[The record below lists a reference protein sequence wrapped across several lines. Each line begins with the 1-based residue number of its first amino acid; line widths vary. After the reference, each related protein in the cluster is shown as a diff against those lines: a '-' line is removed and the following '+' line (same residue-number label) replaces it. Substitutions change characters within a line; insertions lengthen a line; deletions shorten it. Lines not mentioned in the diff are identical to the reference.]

1 MMMWLWWGQMV
12 LVGLCLGAVAAW
24 SQNALRV
31 FMKTLAIPLT
41 LVVARLLA
49 PATARGGAVYIFA
62 DFVILSLSALVA
74 DYLLGLKLGRND
86 RDGFRH
92 DSVGH

>member
-1 MMMWLWWGQMV
+1 MWIWWGQMA
-12 LVGLCLGAVAAW
+12 LVGLCLGGVAAW

-31 FMKTLAIPLT
+31 FMKTLAIPLV
-41 LVVARLLA
+41 LLVARLLA
-49 PATARGGAVYIFA
+49 PASVRGGAWYIFA
-62 DFVILSLSALVA
+62 DFVIISLSALLA

-86 RDGFRH
+86 REGFRH

>member
-1 MMMWLWWGQMV
+1 MWIWWGQMA

-31 FMKTLAIPLT
+31 FMKTLAIPLV
-41 LVVARLLA
+41 LLIARLLA
-49 PATARGGAVYIFA
+49 PPSVRGGAGYIFA
-62 DFVILSLSALVA
+62 DFVIISLSALVA

-86 RDGFRH
+86 REGFRH

>member
-1 MMMWLWWGQMV
+1 MMWMWWGQML
-12 LVGLCLGAVAAW
+12 LVGLCLGGVAAW
-24 SQNALRV
+24 SQNAPRV

-49 PATARGGAVYIFA
+49 PAGVRGGAGYIFA
-62 DFVILSLSALVA
+62 DFVLLSVAALVG

-86 RDGFRH
+86 REGFRH

>member
-1 MMMWLWWGQMV
+1 MMWYWWGQML
-12 LVGLCLGAVAAW
+12 LVGLCLGGVAAW
-24 SQNALRV
+24 SQNAPRV

-41 LVVARLLA
+41 LVIARLLA
-49 PATARGGAVYIFA
+49 PPTVKGGPGYIFA
-62 DFVILSLSALVA
+62 DFVLLSLAALVG

-86 RDGFRH
+86 REGFRH